1 MLAQL
6 KTEERLAPEIHADLH
21 AGQAVEAFTT
31 SLIAGSDMGLGE
43 GVEMMTTSLGPVAA
57 SDAQSGEA
65 VEAFT
70 TSL

>member
-6 KTEERLAPEIHADLH
+6 KTEERTPHTVEADLH
-21 AGQAVEAFTT
+21 GGQAVEAFTT

-43 GVEMMTTSLGPVAA
+43 GVELMTTSLGPVAT
-57 SDAQSGEA
+57 SDAQTGEA